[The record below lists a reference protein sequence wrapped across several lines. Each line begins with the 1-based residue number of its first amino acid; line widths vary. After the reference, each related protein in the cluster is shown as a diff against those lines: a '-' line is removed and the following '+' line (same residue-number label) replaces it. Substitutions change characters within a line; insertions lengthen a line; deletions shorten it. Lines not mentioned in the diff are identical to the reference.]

1 MAEWKRETDV
11 VVIGGGLAGYCAAIE
26 AAQAGKIGIDPT
38 ALAATVQ
45 RYNDSV
51 RNGVDEDFGRDGLSP
66 HYGKLVTIE
75 TAPFYAYPSTRGII
89 ATYCGLTVDP
99 QTRVLDVFG
108 EPIAGLF
115 AAGELMGGFHG
126 VAYMTGSS
134 LGKCVIFGRIA
145 GRNATRVS

>member
-26 AAQAGKIGIDPT
+26 AAQAGKIGIDPA
-38 ALAATVQ
+38 ALAATVR
-45 RYNDSV
+45 RYNDFV
-51 RNGVDEDFGRDGLSP
+51 TRGVDEDFGRDGLS
-66 HYGKLVTIE
+66 
-75 TAPFYAYPSTRGII
+75 
-89 ATYCGLTVDP
+89 TYCGLTVDP